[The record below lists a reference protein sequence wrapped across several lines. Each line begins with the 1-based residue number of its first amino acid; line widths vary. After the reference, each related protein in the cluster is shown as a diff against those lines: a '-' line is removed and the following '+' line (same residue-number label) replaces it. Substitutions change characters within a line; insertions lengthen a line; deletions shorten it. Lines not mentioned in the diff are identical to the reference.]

1 MKNAGL
7 RAPRRCVAR
16 RRVHPD
22 APAMTSRS
30 STRRGQ
36 CSSPIPRPQ
45 SPPSLRGPG
54 SGSAPS
60 AVATRAKRNS
70 CESWPETVS
79 FATSP
84 SSKGFGRRPRPW
96 TVYAECLTRVLE
108 GGGQALAQRLAGALT
123 HAGPGRTCAARSQAG
138 PGASPD
144 CPAPGGAAQG
154 RELERHPPSRVT
166 ERHRTAWRQQRVTRC
181 AAATSLCFFR
191 HCVPQAPRR
200 SPDVPPTQP
209 RSRHAGGPSADA
221 HTRAMTPPTFSGI
234 SPSDHRCRSSKK
246 YTEELVGLDAADL
259 TEADTI
265 GHCPSLRDL
274 VEQKKTDA
282 PSTVLA
288 IMTLARCLRCRSSGD
303 RCSVGPDGSRRAR
316 DRRSRTPEAGCRQ

>member
-1 MKNAGL
+1 MCRKTA
-7 RAPRRCVAR
+7 RAPRRARNDLEILDAARTVLLADPSAPIAAVASRAGVGISALCR
-16 RRVHPD
+16 RYPSKEELLRELARDGLIRYIAELEGLWSTTATLDSLCRVPHPD
-22 APAMTSRS
+22 P
-30 STRRGQ
+30 RG
-36 CSSPIPRPQ
+36 
-45 SPPSLRGPG
+45 RGPG
-54 SGSAPS
+54 PGPAP
-60 AVATRAKRNS
+60 R
-70 CESWPETVS
+70 
-79 FATSP
+79 
-84 SSKGFGRRPRPW
+84 RRPH
-96 TVYAECLTRVLE
+96 A
-108 GGGQALAQRLAGALT
+108 

-154 RELERHPPSRVT
+154 RALERHPPSRVT

>member
-123 HAGPGRTCAARSQAG
+123 PTPDLAELAQLAAKL
-138 PGASPD
+138 
-144 CPAPGGAAQG
+144 AQ
-154 RELERHPPSRVT
+154 EL
-166 ERHRTAWRQQRVTRC
+166 HRTAQRRGVLRKDVSSSDILLLESLS
-181 AAATSLCFFR
+181 ATAL
-191 HCVPQAPRR
+191 P
-200 SPDVPPTQP
+200 
-209 RSRHAGGPSADA
+209 
-221 HTRAMTPPTFSGI
+221 
-234 SPSDHRCRSSKK
+234 
-246 YTEELVGLDAADL
+246 
-259 TEADTI
+259 
-265 GHCPSLRDL
+265 
-274 VEQKKTDA
+274 
-282 PSTVLA
+282 
-288 IMTLARCLRCRSSGD
+288 GD
-303 RCSVGPDGSRRAR
+303 NRG
-316 DRRSRTPEAGCRQ
+316 